1 MKIRSPRLFLALLVL
16 LCVCASEAFAQCGE
30 LANTFGPYDY
40 RTASDAERLTVDG
53 AHFTLDVERL
63 IRGKTA
69 VAPGPDISYTLR
81 AYPNHPRAL
90 HAMMNLGFMNR
101 TDKPDG
107 STYTVQC
114 WFDRAERFVPEDGT
128 VQMLY
133 GIYVLRKGDAAGAI
147 KRFKRSEEL
156 SGESA
161 NLHYNTGL
169 AYLDLHDYD
178 NALDQARAAYRLG
191 FPLPGLR
198 NKLQEVGKWQPI
210 ETPAS
215 AEAPV
220 PGKPEPS
227 GKQAPESPAAGRT
240 GG

>member
-1 MKIRSPRLFLALLVL
+1 MQIRLPRLFLSLLA
-16 LCVCASEAFAQCGE
+16 LCVVCGSEAFAQCGE
-30 LANTFGPYDY
+30 LANSYGPYDY
-40 RTASDAERLTVDG
+40 RTASNEERLLVDG
-53 AHFTLDVERL
+53 AHFTPNVERL

-69 VAPGPDISYTLR
+69 VVPGPDIAYTLR

-90 HAMMNLGFMNR
+90 HSMMNLGFATR
-101 TDKPDG
+101 TDKPEG
-107 STYTVQC
+107 STYSIEC

-133 GIYVLRKGDAAGAI
+133 GIYVLRKGDANGAI
-147 KRFKRSEEL
+147 KRFKRAEEL

-161 NLHYNTGL
+161 NLQYNMGL
-169 AYLDLHDYD
+169 AYLDLRDYE
-178 NALDQARAAYRLG
+178 NALDHARSAYRLG

-210 ETPAS
+210 ETPAA
-215 AEAPV
+215 AEAPA
-220 PGKPEPS
+220 PGKHEPS
-227 GKQAPESPAAGRT
+227 VKQTPESPAVSRT